1 MAATQTLDDVRKL
14 IERYSNW
21 GRWGAD
27 DEKGTLN
34 FLTAENVVR
43 ATRLVADGTAISL
56 AVPFDEKGP
65 QTGGFNRFNPIHLM
79 TRDGSDA
86 ISGALARDF
95 YAGKG
100 PHFGAADD
108 LVIMPLQCGT
118 RVGRAGAH
126 NLRGQD
132 LQRVQRRPGE
142 QQRSASG
149 RRD

>member
-34 FLTAENVVR
+34 FLTAEDVVR

-65 QTGGFNRFNPIHLM
+65 QTGEI
-79 TRDGSDA
+79 
-86 ISGALARDF
+86 
-95 YAGKG
+95 
-100 PHFGAADD
+100 
-108 LVIMPLQCGT
+108 
-118 RVGRAGAH
+118 GRASC
-126 NLRGQD
+126 RE
-132 LQRVQRRPGE
+132 RV
-142 QQRSASG
+142 
-149 RRD
+149 